1 VPVQLRL
8 ARRIALFS
16 GRPYSWAVG
25 DDVSRIDLNG
35 SNVFATFG
43 LPMGLLV
50 QPIEAF
56 ALQLRT
62 GVFRVKGGGNFEATL
77 VPLAMDAI
85 VSVPVADV
93 GITVALPGDVHAYAQ
108 VRTIT
113 VWGQL
118 RL

>member
-1 VPVQLRL
+1 MCHTRIVDGFSLATTRASDRARPTRTPRSRQRGASSANGRL
-8 ARRIALFS
+8 
-16 GRPYSWAVG
+16 
-25 DDVSRIDLNG
+25 
-35 SNVFATFG
+35 
-43 LPMGLLV
+43 LL